1 MPGIDAIVTDHF
13 EMFFRDML
21 GKPGYEI
28 KDRDGFRDQFFIFMP
43 MIMKGNKFAIIRI
56 NVGGCDHRASEITAN
71 VLDHVRWITFVG

>member
-1 MPGIDAIVTDHF
+1 
-13 EMFFRDML
+13 ML

-56 NVGGCDHRASEITAN
+56 NAEVAITG
-71 VLDHVRWITFVG
+71 RPR